1 MKGKENISLICD
13 SWIWFIERQ
22 QPLSPVKCLV
32 GTQFF
37 CYVFATTLGGLVFLG
52 HHLVVRYILTKT
64 KGISVAMMFILNVAF
79 DVLACLKLERKYNP
93 ANNCFVLILHVY
105 VTVKLE
111 WALLLKRILEDH
123 TLVRNNARFGFN
135 NVALS

>member
-1 MKGKENISLICD
+1 
-13 SWIWFIERQ
+13 
-22 QPLSPVKCLV
+22 
-32 GTQFF
+32 
-37 CYVFATTLGGLVFLG
+37 
-52 HHLVVRYILTKT
+52 
-64 KGISVAMMFILNVAF
+64 MMFILNVAF
-79 DVLACLKLERKYNP
+79 DILACLKLERKYNP

-105 VTVKLE
+105 VTAKLE